1 MEASGTSGRRPIS
14 EKLPQQGARKLRP
27 SVLVVEDDPALR
39 SLLHRMLDSRAEV
52 QCVPNGGKAIEFLGS
67 SPQIDLV
74 ISDLNLGDMCA
85 FALLR
90 EIEANGERWTH
101 RFLICTGGSVG
112 VEQAVNLEA
121 ANIPVL
127 RKPFRAKAL
136 RDLVDDLT

>member
-1 MEASGTSGRRPIS
+1 MHERVAKS
-14 EKLPQQGARKLRP
+14 RP

-39 SLLHRMLDSRAEV
+39 SLLHRMLDTTAEV
-52 QCVPNGGKAIEFLGS
+52 RCVPNGGKAIEFLGS
-67 SPQIDLV
+67 SPEVDLV

-85 FALLR
+85 LALLR
-90 EIEANGERWTH
+90 EIEANGERWND

-112 VEQAVNLEA
+112 TEQAVDLEA

-136 RDLVDDLT
+136 RALVDGLVEAL